1 MKLKIFE
8 NLSYRLK
15 AILLQA
21 FLLFLDA
28 FEVVFFEEAVPDQ
41 LLDAEW
47 KEIQKFRRKFKRRW
61 NAD

>member
-21 FLLFLDA
+21 FRLFLDA